1 MKYLEKTTLR
11 DRWGDRLKTSRAAV
25 LAAMILVLIISGG
38 SLWLGNIF
46 NIIPLALLSIFFA
59 LLMISGLLWLRRSSW
74 REFGLRR
81 PRSYTRTFLLAI
93 GGVVTIHI
101 LIGRI
106 LSPLVIDLT
115 NKPIDISHFDAL
127 RGNLTALISG
137 LIIVWTLAA
146 FGEEMVFRGYILNRL
161 ASLFKSEKTGWIFG
175 LLLSSILFGI
185 GHFYQGISGIILT
198 GIVGVIYSLAYLAD
212 RCNLW
217 LPILIHGLYDTSA
230 FLIIFYNL
238 DKAL

>member
-1 MKYLEKTTLR
+1 MNTENPSLR
-11 DRWGDRLKTSRAAV
+11 DQWGKRLKTNRVAV
-25 LAAMILVLIISGG
+25 LAAMMLILAISGAA
-38 SLWLGNIF
+38 LWLGNAL
-46 NIIPLALLSIFFA
+46 NNVPLALSSIFLA

-81 PRSYTRTFLLAI
+81 PRSWGRTLLLAA
-93 GGVVTIHI
+93 GGVIAIHVFV
-101 LIGRI
+101 GRI

-115 NKPIDISHFDAL
+115 NQPIDISRFDAL
-127 RGNLTALISG
+127 RGNLAALISG

-161 ASLFKSEKTGWIFG
+161 ASLFKSRRTGLVVG

-185 GHFYQGISGIILT
+185 GHLYQGISGVILT
-198 GIVGVIYSLAYLAD
+198 GVVGVIYALAYLAD

-217 LPILIHGLYDTSA
+217 VSILIHGLYDTSA
-230 FLIIFYNL
+230 FLIIYFNL